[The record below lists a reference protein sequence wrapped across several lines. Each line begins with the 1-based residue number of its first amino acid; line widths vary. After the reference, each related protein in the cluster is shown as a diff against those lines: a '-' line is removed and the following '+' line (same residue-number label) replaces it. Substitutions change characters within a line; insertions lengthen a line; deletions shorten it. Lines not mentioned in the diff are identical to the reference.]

1 MRFGSLALLQSVLAS
16 RTEAVADPVELE
28 TGTLLVEEPEALLPE
43 PVPEPAL
50 PEPVLPEHAIPEA
63 PPEVEAPPH
72 VSWGRWED
80 DDLLPGYQ
88 AREMSLVGVTRHP
101 DEIDPDIGD
110 ASLTATLVRRN
121 RRRHPRAVLSIHG
134 WNDYFFHTHVADWWD
149 ALGYDFY
156 ALDLRRYGRNLR
168 PGLMGGYIEDLAD
181 YDLEIDA
188 AVAHVARRHGSVLMT
203 AHSTGGL
210 TAVLWAN
217 RHPGVLDGLV
227 LNSPWIELQ
236 GSALVRALVPPLI
249 RSLATRA
256 ATWPLPM
263 PDNGFYARSID
274 AAQEGEWTYDPE
286 LKRNPSQPVRS
297 GWLTAVTAGHEQVS
311 AGLDIDC
318 PILMVTSAR
327 SDFRRRW
334 SPDLCRADTVL
345 DVPRLAAQA
354 HRLGRH
360 LTLVRIEGAIH
371 DVSLSQEDA
380 RTRYHDELRRWENAY
395 LR

>member
-1 MRFGSLALLQSVLAS
+1 MGLTNLAAVVVPGYSRGMRFGSLALLQSVLAS
-16 RTEAVADPVELE
+16 RTDTVVEPSEVVAEPLPVPVEELE
-28 TGTLLVEEPEALLPE
+28 KVLPE
-43 PVPEPAL
+43 PTTESPA
-50 PEPVLPEHAIPEA
+50 PAHVAWGPW
-63 PPEVEAPPH
+63 EV
-72 VSWGRWED
+72 
-80 DDLLPGYQ
+80 DDLLPGYE
-88 AREMSLVGVTRHP
+88 AREMSLVGVSRHP
-101 DEIDPDIGD
+101 EEIDADIGD
-110 ASLTATLVRRN
+110 SSLSATLVRRN
-121 RRRHPRAVLSIHG
+121 KRRHPRAVLSLHG

-156 ALDLRRYGRNLR
+156 ALDLRRYGRSLR

-188 AVAHVARRHGSVLMT
+188 AVAHVARRHGSVVMT

-210 TAVLWAN
+210 TAVLWAH

-227 LNSPWIELQ
+227 LNSPWIDLQ
-236 GSALVRALVPPLI
+236 GSAMVRALVPPLI

-274 AAQEGEWTYDPE
+274 AAQDGEWTYDME

-297 GWLTAVTAGHEQVS
+297 GWLTAVTTGHEQVS

-318 PILMVTSAR
+318 PIFMVTSAR

-334 SPDLCRADTVL
+334 SADLCRADTVL

-354 HRLGRH
+354 HRLGGH

-371 DVSLSQEDA
+371 DVSLSYDVA
-380 RTRYHDELRRWENAY
+380 RNQYHDELRRWEHAY